1 MFCDHQVLIIIIE
14 FIVNGLIDLRMFCRG
29 GLKGVSFSPSL

>member
-1 MFCDHQVLIIIIE
+1 MFRDHQVLIIIIYS
-14 FIVNGLIDLRMFCRG
+14 LLSMDLDLRMFCRG